1 MLRLEAMRA
10 ENGGFDLAADL
21 AVERGR
27 RVAVIGPSGAGKSTL
42 LGAIAG
48 FFPVTAG
55 RIIWDD
61 SDITG
66 AAPGARP
73 VAMLFQDGN
82 LFPHLTVAQNVGLG
96 LRPDLRLSAQQ
107 HQAVEQALHRVG
119 LNGMAGRKPG
129 ALSGGQQSRA
139 ALARVLVQARPLL
152 LLDEPFAAL
161 GPALKRDML
170 DLVQALAAET
180 GATLLMVSHDPDD
193 ARYIADQVILVAEG
207 RAEPPV
213 ATAALFANPPEAL
226 RRYLGAPGDCQK
238 PD

>member
-1 MLRLEAMRA
+1 MLRLDAMRA

-21 AVERGR
+21 AVEPGR
-27 RVAVIGPSGAGKSTL
+27 RVAVIGPSGSGKSTL

-55 RIIWDD
+55 RITWDGR
-61 SDITG
+61 DITG

-193 ARYIADQVILVAEG
+193 ARYIAEQVILVAEG

-226 RRYLGAPGDCQK
+226 RRYLGAPGGL
-238 PD
+238 PDA